1 MKVLLT
7 ITAFL
12 MFSST
17 QAQIDTND
25 LIGDWEYQNITSNNV
40 PLDNGPDID
49 QFTLHIKKDGSFKM
63 TSGKRAVNG
72 TWKIDQQSLLL
83 TGARENSE
91 DIKTEILTI
100 YSLSD
105 SNLAITVSGELPEG
119 VVMNLKKIKS

>member
-72 TWKIDQQSLLL
+72 TWKLDQQSLML